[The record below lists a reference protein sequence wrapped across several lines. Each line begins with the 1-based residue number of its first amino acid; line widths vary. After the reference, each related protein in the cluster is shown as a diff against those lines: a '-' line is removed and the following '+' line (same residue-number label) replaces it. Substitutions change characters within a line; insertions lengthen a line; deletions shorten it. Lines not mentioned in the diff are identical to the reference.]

1 MKSSLSRNP
10 PGARR
15 RERGSAAIE
24 LALLMPILV
33 TFLTFPVFYARCLW
47 HYTAAQKAA
56 QDAARY
62 MAGVPSAEMRSK
74 KLAGDAQKLAEAIA
88 KQEIAE
94 LAPGKE
100 FDPPQVTCD
109 GLACGSSTGKTPSKV
124 RAYISFGMAD
134 TFFGVVDT
142 GRYGLLITADVTMR
156 YAGN

>member
-1 MKSSLSRNP
+1 
-10 PGARR
+10 
-15 RERGSAAIE
+15 
-24 LALLMPILV
+24 
-33 TFLTFPVFYARCLW
+33 LW

-62 MAGVPSAEMRSK
+62 MATVPAAEMRSRR
-74 KLAGDAQKLAEAIA
+74 LAGEAQQIAENIA
-88 KQEIAE
+88 RQEIAE

-109 GLACGSSTGKTPSKV
+109 GLSCGSSTGRTPAKV
-124 RAYISFGMAD
+124 RVYISFGMAD

-142 GRYGLLITADVTMR
+142 GRYGFLITADVTMR

>member
-1 MKSSLSRNP
+1 MNSHLFENLPRSRK
-10 PGARR
+10 
-15 RERGSAAIE
+15 RERGSSAIE
-24 LALLMPILV
+24 LALVLPILV
-33 TFLTFPVFYARCLW
+33 TLLTFPVFYARCLW

-62 MAGVPSAEMRSK
+62 MAGVPAAEMRSRR
-74 KLAGDAQKLAEAIA
+74 LAADAQRIAEEIA
-88 KQEIAE
+88 RQEIAE
-94 LAPGKE
+94 LAPGTY

-109 GLACGSSTGKTPSKV
+109 GLSCGSAIGRTPSKV
-124 RAYISFGMAD
+124 RVYITFGMAD

>member
-1 MKSSLSRNP
+1 MKSPLRKTLSGSRK
-10 PGARR
+10 
-15 RERGSAAIE
+15 RERGSAAVE
-24 LALLMPILV
+24 LALIMPILV
-33 TFLTFPVFYARCLW
+33 MLLTFPVFYARCLW

-62 MAGVPSAEMRSK
+62 MAGVPAAEMRSK
-74 KLAGDAQKLAEAIA
+74 KLGGDAQKIAENIA
-88 KQEIAE
+88 KEEIAE
-94 LAPGKE
+94 LSPGKE

-109 GLACGSSTGKTPSKV
+109 GLSCGSSTGKLPAKV
-124 RAYISFGMAD
+124 RVYISFGMAD